1 MRSMEIQ
8 QESDTIDAT
17 AVARAIELLPT
28 SGPVTWLP
36 VTGSTNQLALEA
48 AQAGARRGIWIA
60 DEQTAGRG
68 RGGHSWHST
77 RGDGLYV
84 SVLVT
89 PELPLDRALWLSL
102 ATGLAAQQAIL
113 ATTGIRIDLR
123 WPNDLLCG
131 ARKLGGILVES
142 SVANAVA
149 GASASLRYAVLGV
162 GINVHH
168 RSFPPEIA
176 ALATS
181 LRLERAKEA
190 RRQALLIAFLRAL
203 DRELDELDRE
213 YAGVSTGESILNRFT
228 TASSWV
234 QGKRVQVPEEGG
246 YTGVTVG
253 LDSRGFLIVDDDQ
266 RVRRIVI
273 SGGVREV

>member
-1 MRSMEIQ
+1 MKIAQ
-8 QESDTIDAT
+8 GSDRIDAA
-17 AVARAIELLPT
+17 AVGRAIELLAI
-28 SGPVTWLP
+28 SGPVVWLP

-48 AQAGARRGIWIA
+48 AQAGARRGIWVA

-77 RGDGLYV
+77 HGDGLYV

-113 ATTGIRIDLR
+113 ATAGVRIDLR

-131 ARKLGGILVES
+131 DKKLGGILVES
-142 SVANAVA
+142 SVANTTT
-149 GASASLRYAVLGV
+149 GPSASLRYAILGV
-162 GINVHH
+162 GINVNH
-168 RSFPPEIA
+168 RAFPPELTR
-176 ALATS
+176 LATS
-181 LRLERAKEA
+181 LRLEGAASVA
-190 RRQALLIAFLRAL
+190 RQTLLIALLRAL

-213 YAGVSTGESILNRFT
+213 YAGLSTGESILKRFAK
-228 TASSWV
+228 ASSWV
-234 QGKRVQVPEEGG
+234 QGKRVQVPEDGG

-253 LDSRGFLIVDDDQ
+253 LDFRGFLLVDDDQ
-266 RVRRIVI
+266 RVRRTVL